1 VRGERVSR
9 STAVDAKATVGTLW
23 SGVIARASVVAV
35 LAASLVAL
43 GVTGHTPAVAAAKP
57 KPPPVEYYLAL
68 GDSMAAGTGA
78 TTPSDDY
85 VNVVYQ
91 HELARYPGLQV
102 VNLACGG
109 ATTGSVVDGPGCSYA
124 SGTQLGD
131 AEAFLAAHAGRVAM
145 VTIDIGA
152 NNVDGCLN
160 SSGISMSCV
169 TSGLSQ
175 ITTYLPQ
182 ILDGLRASYPG
193 VAIYGMDYYDPF
205 LDQWLTGASG
215 QAVATQS
222 EALAVELN
230 SLLGQLY
237 GADDAAM
244 ADPATLFET
253 SDFALTGTYNGST
266 VPENVALICAWTLMC
281 SANDIHPNDAGH
293 AEVADAFE
301 QVIDQVTV
309 TTTGLADG
317 AVKSPYSVQLT
328 ASGGHPPYRW
338 SLVRGAGS
346 LPPGLRLHGST
357 GVISGKPTTSGS
369 YTFTV
374 QVKDTKLKVRPTTRD
389 TATAVE
395 SITVH

>member
-1 VRGERVSR
+1 VSE
-9 STAVDAKATVGTLW
+9 SIVVDAAPTVRTTW
-23 SGVIARASVVAV
+23 SRVMVRALMVAV
-35 LAASLVAL
+35 LAVAL
-43 GVTGHTPAVAAAKP
+43 VSLGLAGHDPAGAVAKP

-78 TTPSDDY
+78 STGAHDY
-85 VNVVYQ
+85 VNLVYQ
-91 HELARYPGLQV
+91 HERAHYPGLQV
-102 VNLACGG
+102 VNLSCGG
-109 ATTGSVVDGPGCSYA
+109 ANTNSVVTGPGCSYA

-131 AEAFLAAHAGRVAM
+131 AEAFLRAHAGQVAM

-160 SSGISMSCV
+160 SSGISTSCV
-169 TSGLSQ
+169 SSGLSQ

-182 ILDGLRASYPG
+182 ILDGLRTSYPG
-193 VAIYGMDYYDPF
+193 IAIYGMDYYDPF
-205 LDQWLTGASG
+205 LDQWLSGSNG

-237 GADDAAM
+237 GAGDAAM

-253 SDFALTGTYNGST
+253 SDFALTGTYNGAT
-266 VPENVALICAWTLMC
+266 VPENVALICAWTWMC
-281 SANDIHPNDAGH
+281 SRSDIHPNDAGH
-293 AEVADAFE
+293 AEVAKAFE

-309 TTTGLADG
+309 TTTALSDG
-317 AVKSPYSVQLT
+317 TVKSPYSAPLT
-328 ASGGHPPYRW
+328 ADGGHPPYRW
-338 SLVRGAGS
+338 SLVKGSGS
-346 LPPGLRLHGST
+346 LPPGLRLHGPT
-357 GVISGKPTTSGS
+357 GIISGKPTLPGT

-374 QVKDTKLKVRPTTRD
+374 EVRDTKLKVKPTTRNM
-389 TATAVE
+389 ATAVE